1 MSDEAV
7 LIPGQV
13 AAQCLLHA
21 PSPRHRGD
29 FLERKLE
36 EASWNERIYASRKAT
51 WEVKPAAC
59 YCGERFEFEGLAVT
73 IRVDDERI
81 SDIGVIPRGCVYTV
95 VCASALSELA
105 KGRTLDSALQLNPED
120 VAHELG
126 GLPED
131 HLHCARLVVNTLGE
145 AVSDYYFRMTGSGL
159 PAVALR
165 EGRRADDVSP

>member
-13 AAQCLLHA
+13 AEKFLLHA
-21 PSPRHRGD
+21 QSPRNLGAVALANGSAEMTGQCGD
-29 FLERKLE
+29 
-36 EASWNERIYASRKAT
+36 SVT
-51 WEVKPAAC
+51 
-59 YCGERFEFEGLAVT
+59 VT

-81 SDIGVIPRGCVYTV
+81 SDIGVIHRGCVYTV

-131 HLHCARLVVNTLGE
+131 HLHCARWGVNTRGE